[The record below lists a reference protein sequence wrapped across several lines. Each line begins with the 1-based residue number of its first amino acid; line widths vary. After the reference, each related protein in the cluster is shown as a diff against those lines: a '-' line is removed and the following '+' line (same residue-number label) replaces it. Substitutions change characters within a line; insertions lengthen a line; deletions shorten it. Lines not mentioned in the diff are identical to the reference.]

1 MNIQELITEYL
12 NSEQI
17 VEDLQNNNNILKNEH
32 FSSFINE
39 KYHLERPYHPDLSF
53 VLVGKQLSIYEKE
66 NPNLIFKKRT
76 MKGIVYMILQPIKTS
91 KNN

>member
-1 MNIQELITEYL
+1 MDIQQLIKEYL
-12 NSEQI
+12 SSEQI

-53 VLVGKQLSIYEKE
+53 NLIGRQLGIYEKE
-66 NPNLIFKKRT
+66 NPNLLFKKRT
-76 MKGIVYMILQPIKTS
+76 TKGVVYMILQPAQLNFK
-91 KNN
+91 K